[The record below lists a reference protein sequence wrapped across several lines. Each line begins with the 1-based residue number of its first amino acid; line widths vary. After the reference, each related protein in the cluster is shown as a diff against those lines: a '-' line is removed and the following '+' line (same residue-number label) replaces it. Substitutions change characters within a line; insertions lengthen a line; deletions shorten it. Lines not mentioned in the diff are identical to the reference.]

1 MNIDPESLNYL
12 RDLTRATVDASR
24 VAPGQRVGNSAANAT
39 GGTLVRPGG
48 RDDYPAYWVRDFAMA
63 LPAGFITDD
72 EVRHHL
78 AVSVATQNGPAERVL
93 RGGAAVIP
101 PYAIADHVNFDGR
114 PVFYPGTYSP
124 GDDQGGEPFGVCPP
138 LCDQYYLVDL
148 AHHLWRSTR
157 SAEFLKQGDPL
168 PLIERLHTAFALP
181 AASAET
187 GAVVTTPARRA
198 VGFGFYDCIYLTGAI
213 LFPTLLR
220 YRAAA
225 RLAELAG
232 ALDDENR
239 AADYYAAAAL
249 IREHVASVFAD
260 RPHAGGWLIASTEAG
275 RQPDVWGTLYALH
288 LGLLPD
294 EVAAAARDAVA
305 DAVKRGTVTHRAAV
319 RHIPTDHDH
328 SPESAWQQTAG
339 VPRGTYQN
347 GGYWHTPTGWL
358 VSALHESHPDLA
370 AQVLADYIRALR
382 EDDFRLG
389 PEHGAPWE
397 CFGRD
402 NGHRQNPVY
411 MASVAVPYAVLRD
424 LSAVVERNA
433 SVKSER

>member
-1 MNIDPESLNYL
+1 MTIDPADLDFL
-12 RDLTRATVDASR
+12 HDLTGATVEASR
-24 VAPGQRVGNSAANAT
+24 VARGQRVGNSPANTT

-48 RDDYPAYWVRDFAMA
+48 RDDYPAFWVRDFAMS

-78 AVSVATQNGPAERVL
+78 VLTAATQNGPAERVL

-101 PYAIADHVNFDGR
+101 PFAIADHVNFDGR

-124 GDDQGGEPFGVCPP
+124 NDDQGGEPYGVCPP
-138 LCDQYYLVDL
+138 LCDHYYFIDL

-157 SAEFLKQGDPL
+157 SADFLRRGDPR
-168 PLIERLHTAFALP
+168 PLFDRLCRAFDAP
-181 AASAET
+181 PVSADT
-187 GAVVTTPARRA
+187 GVVVTTPARRA
-198 VGFGFYDCIYLTGAI
+198 VGFGFYDTVYLTGSL

-220 YRAAA
+220 HRAAGQ
-225 RLAELAG
+225 LAALAG
-232 ALDDENR
+232 ALNDETR
-239 AADYYAAAAL
+239 AAACYAAASRIERHLPAVFTDPA
-249 IREHVASVFAD
+249 HV
-260 RPHAGGWLIASTEAG
+260 GGWLIASTETG

-288 LGLLPD
+288 LGLLPAD
-294 EVAAAARDAVA
+294 VAAAARDAVA
-305 DAVKRGTVTHRAAV
+305 GAVTKGTITHQAGV

-339 VPRGTYQN
+339 VPRGIYQN

-358 VSALHESHPDLA
+358 IDALRHSHPDLA
-370 AQVLADYIRALR
+370 GQLLADYVRVLK

-389 PEHGAPWE
+389 GAEHGAPWE

-402 NGHRQNPVY
+402 GANRQNPVY
-411 MASVAVPYAVLRD
+411 AASVAVPYAVLRD
-424 LSAVVERNA
+424 ISRKEN
-433 SVKSER
+433 